1 MNENQNVVVRRRRGP
16 AEIEQ
21 LVVEFT
27 QSGMNPREFCVGR
40 GLSLS
45 TLQRYR
51 NKQGQKRGGTNSEGR
66 LVPVELASR
75 PWRSECGRGWAVVLG
90 SGRKIEV
97 PDDFEEATL
106 ERLVGVLE
114 RV

>member
-1 MNENQNVVVRRRRGP
+1 MNEKPEVVVKRRRGR
-16 AEIEQ
+16 AEVKQ
-21 LVVEFT
+21 LVVEFAR
-27 QSGMNPREFCVGR
+27 SGMKPREFCVGR

-75 PWRSECGRGWAVVLG
+75 SWRSECGRGWAVVLG

>member
-51 NKQGQKRGGTNSEGR
+51 NNLICTRYDTSFQ
-66 LVPVELASR
+66 VCV
-75 PWRSECGRGWAVVLG
+75 VVLKG
-90 SGRKIEV
+90 GDVAHPSQTRTI
-97 PDDFEEATL
+97 TL
-106 ERLVGVLE
+106 G
-114 RV
+114 